1 MKTPHQIQVL
11 AMLAEIGQHLQRI
24 EEKLNQL
31 NPAKPVWLQPQDVC
45 FQLNISKRTLE
56 SYREKGHLA
65 FSRIGG
71 KVFYSQADI
80 EDTLNH
86 HLVSGYRFQ
95 VSGFRFQVS
104 GFRFQVNFK

>member
-11 AMLAEIGQHLQRI
+11 VMFSEIGQHLLRI

-31 NPAKPVWLQPQDVC
+31 NPAKPVWLDTPEVC
-45 FQLNISKRTLE
+45 NQLHISKRTLE
-56 SYREKGHLA
+56 SYREKGYLA

-80 EDTLNH
+80 DDTLNH
-86 HLVSGYRFQ
+86 HLVSGCRFQ
-95 VSGFRFQVS
+95 VSGFRLQVELET
-104 GFRFQVNFK
+104 